1 MEYLF
6 IYLLQ
11 VAEVISNSIGPALF
25 VWGALI
31 LLVVFGMIFC
41 ADNSINVFSEE
52 PDDIGK
58 RAIYCFKIA
67 KRLLIGI
74 LIYVLIVPTI
84 PTKQTLLLIGGTYLG
99 KKAINTVIT
108 DEKIKKVDTIINLQL
123 DKYIKELQAK

>member
-11 VAEVISNSIGPALF
+11 FADIIRGLAKLSMGLSILLFFVMTSFLF
-25 VWGALI
+25 VEAEK
-31 LLVVFGMIFC
+31 
-41 ADNSINVFSEE
+41 DNNFV
-52 PDDIGK
+52 GT
-58 RAIYCFKIA
+58 YFKI
-67 KRLLIGI
+67 II
-74 LIYVLIVPTI
+74 SSIVLTCFLFLF

-99 KKAINTVIT
+99 KKAVNAVIT